1 MTNDQRR
8 CCCDGV
14 SVALPIQIDHSHLT
28 NDVDA
33 DMVSPCEPLV
43 AFSSLSPQLL
53 CPPLL
58 RFTNHDYLLLSH
70 LNSCLSWANS
80 LISCIGLLSLLSDLS
95 WWVAGTIFL
104 FSWQWNN
111 L

>member
-8 CCCDGV
+8 CYCDGV
-14 SVALPIQIDHSHLT
+14 SVPLPLQNDHSHLT

-33 DMVSPCEPLV
+33 DMVSPYETLV

-58 RFTNHDYLLLSH
+58 RFSNHDYLLLSH
-70 LNSCLSWANS
+70 LRTYF
-80 LISCIGLLSLLSDLS
+80 GSDLA
-95 WWVAGTIFL
+95 VV
-104 FSWQWNN
+104 
-111 L
+111 